1 MVCIVFAYLM
11 VMDRDSKVEYKEL
24 THCFLRAWL
33 IVKTLVVGLITDSF
47 EVTVVIFMW
56 SETLNCLLSAW
67 SGF

>member
-11 VMDRDSKVEYKEL
+11 VMDRDIKAEYKEL
-24 THCFLRAWL
+24 TQYFLRVWL
-33 IVKTLVVGLITDSF
+33 IVKTLVVALITDRF
-47 EVTVVIFMW
+47 EVTVVIFVW

>member
-11 VMDRDSKVEYKEL
+11 VLDRDSKAEYKEL
-24 THCFLRAWL
+24 TRCFLRVWL

-47 EVTVVIFMW
+47 EVTVVILMW
-56 SETLNCLLSAW
+56 SETVNCLLSAW